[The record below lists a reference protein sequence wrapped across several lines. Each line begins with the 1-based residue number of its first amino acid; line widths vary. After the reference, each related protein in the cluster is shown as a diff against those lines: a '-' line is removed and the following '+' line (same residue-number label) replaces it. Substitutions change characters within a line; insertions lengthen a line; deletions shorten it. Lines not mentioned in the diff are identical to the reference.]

1 MGDIVSLKEKLHK
14 SKSSLAVIDGY
25 LQILNSTNSSSDEKF
40 RLIIKKA
47 RRSCKELQSLI
58 EDMEQEHTLS

>member
-1 MGDIVSLKEKLHK
+1 MGDSVSLKEKLHK

-25 LQILNSTNSSSDEKF
+25 LQILNSTNSSSNEKF
-40 RLIIKKA
+40 SLIIKKA